1 MTIRVLLVDDH
12 AVVRDGVGYLL
23 AAQPD
28 IDVVGHLVILN
39 DEAIALRR
47 HVLSLLLGT
56 GHDIVHVVQKRIT
69 LEEIYAEAVQ

>member
-1 MTIRVLLVDDH
+1 MTIEVVHPVDD
-12 AVVRDGVGYLL
+12 L
-23 AAQPD
+23 APVLTALHPD